1 MTANQ
6 RAIENFDWERDFPNC
21 SPDELV
27 NVSPIS
33 IFNIMTNG
41 IPSETDT
48 VDGRDSGIAF

>member
-6 RAIENFDWERDFPNC
+6 RAIENFEWERDFPNC
-21 SPDELV
+21 SRDELV

-48 VDGRDSGIAF
+48 VDDRDSGIAF